1 LRKKLNVDSLFIE
14 AYARAIGVMA
24 MSTIFTNLEN
34 IKITK
39 IMKNFLVFSL
49 AGVALVWG
57 LGVRHSGFYSP

>member
-1 LRKKLNVDSLFIE
+1 MRLNKKLSVDSLIIE

-24 MSTIFTNLEN
+24 MSTILTNLEK

-49 AGVALVWG
+49 AGVALV
-57 LGVRHSGFYSP
+57 